1 MSGWLAEHRHDLY
14 RFVPLDEAIIQRACE
29 LIDRHPLRGYDAVH
43 LATVSSINQRLV
55 EAGEPALTFLSA
67 DVRLNDAA
75 TAEGLA
81 VDNPNEHP

>member
-1 MSGWLAEHRHDLY
+1 MCA
-14 RFVPLDEAIIQRACE
+14 
-29 LIDRHPLRGYDAVH
+29 YDAVH
-43 LATVSSINQRLV
+43 LATALSINQRLV